1 MGSEVNKKKRERR
14 KERRKRKEKEKR
26 KKKKRKKKE
35 GGSLDEWI
43 LSKLGRQKDR
53 FSLQSILRKTLRSF
67 AS

>member
-1 MGSEVNKKKRERR
+1 MRSEVNKKKRERR

-26 KKKKRKKKE
+26 KKKKE

-53 FSLQSILRKTLRSF
+53 FSLQSLLRKTLRSF